1 MGQDINVQRRKQ
13 LCEFTLISIAN
24 EQSEG
29 VELAWQHTVVARH
42 YTPDEGLLANV
53 LNVAARTGNP
63 DMVTRVLDV
72 LPVLS
77 VQPEEYHLVALMEAY
92 VKAGRV
98 PQALQVLSMVRSVG
112 LAPTRNTA
120 QPILDVLTTPEL
132 VDQAFFALEDMKAQ
146 GQKIDIT
153 AFNVLVE
160 ASSRLEDVQRVRA
173 TQIAA
178 PDLGVVPDIDTFNSA
193 LAVCIPAK
201 HRALG
206 DTIMEEMKQAGISPN
221 GQTYHNMILICLTQ
235 AKYDDAFFYLETS
248 KSEGFKP
255 QAEAYR
261 QLAMRCS
268 SSSDG
273 RAKMVIAE
281 MESLGYKM
289 EFPREHQ
296 RGSEAGE
303 RGGRREFGERRGNTG
318 RGASGIRR
326 EGGGG
331 GAGVSN
337 RFVAGARRE
346 GGPREEGLARREGG
360 QRMGGAQPREGGQR
374 REGGPRGEGGP
385 RAESRQR
392 NEGNGQRRRTDGGSG
407 STEPTA
413 RT

>member
-1 MGQDINVQRRKQ
+1 LGQDIDVECWKQ
-13 LCEFTLISIAN
+13 LRESFLNFTAN
-24 EQSEG
+24 KQSEG

-63 DMVTRVLDV
+63 DMVTRVLDI

-92 VKAGRV
+92 VKAGKV

-112 LAPTRNTA
+112 LKPTRNTA

-146 GQKIDIT
+146 GQTIDIT

-173 TQIAA
+173 TQMAA
-178 PDLGVVPDIDTFNSA
+178 SDLGVVPDIDTFNSA

-221 GQTYHNMILICLTQ
+221 GQTYHYMILICLTQ

-289 EFPREHQ
+289 EFSREHQ
-296 RGSEAGE
+296 RGSETGD

-318 RGASGIRR
+318 RGGFGVGR
-326 EGGGG
+326 EGGGS

-337 RFVAGARRE
+337 RFVAGTRREDGRDGLPRRE
-346 GGPREEGLARREGG
+346 GTQPRRGG
-360 QRMGGAQPREGGQR
+360 QPREGGQR
-374 REGGPRGEGGP
+374 REGG
-385 RAESRQR
+385 SRQGSAR
-392 NEGNGQRRRTDGGSG
+392 GDGAPRTEGGQRRRTDDGSG
-407 STEPTA
+407 NTEPTA

>member
-1 MGQDINVQRRKQ
+1 M
-13 LCEFTLISIAN
+13 
-24 EQSEG
+24 
-29 VELAWQHTVVARH
+29 
-42 YTPDEGLLANV
+42 

-92 VKAGRV
+92 VKAGKV

-120 QPILDVLTTPEL
+120 QPILDVLTTPDL

-146 GQKIDIT
+146 GQTIDIT

-173 TQIAA
+173 TQMAA
-178 PDLGVVPDIDTFNSA
+178 PDLGVSPNIDTFNSA

-206 DTIMEEMKQAGISPN
+206 DTIMEEMKQAGITPN
-221 GQTYHNMILICLTQ
+221 GQTYHHMILICLTQ

-261 QLAMRCS
+261 RLAMKCS

-273 RAKMVIAE
+273 RAKMVIDE

-289 EFPREHQ
+289 EFPRDHQ
-296 RGSEAGE
+296 RGSEAGG
-303 RGGRREFGERRGNTG
+303 RGGRRDFGERRENNG
-318 RGASGIRR
+318 RGGSAIRR
-326 EGGGG
+326 DGATGGGG
-331 GAGVSN
+331 SDRSGAGP
-337 RFVAGARRE
+337 RRE
-346 GGPREEGLARREGG
+346 GGPRRDSLPRREGT
-360 QRMGGAQPREGGQR
+360 QRMGGSQPREGGER
-374 REGGPRGEGGP
+374 TEGG
-385 RAESRQR
+385 SRQGGAR
-392 NEGNGQRRRTDGGSG
+392 VEAALRHEGGQRRRTDDRSG
-407 STEPTA
+407 PAEPTA

>member
-1 MGQDINVQRRKQ
+1 M
-13 LCEFTLISIAN
+13 
-24 EQSEG
+24 
-29 VELAWQHTVVARH
+29 
-42 YTPDEGLLANV
+42 

-92 VKAGRV
+92 VKAGKV

-146 GQKIDIT
+146 GETIDIT

-173 TQIAA
+173 TQMAA
-178 PDLGVVPDIDTFNSA
+178 PDLGVSPNIDTFNSA
-193 LAVCIPAK
+193 LAVCITAK

-206 DTIMEEMKQAGISPN
+206 DTILEEMKQAGITPN

-261 QLAMRCS
+261 RLAMKCS

-273 RAKMVIAE
+273 RAKMVIDE

-289 EFPREHQ
+289 EFPRDHQ
-296 RGSEAGE
+296 RGSEAGG
-303 RGGRREFGERRGNTG
+303 RGGRRDFGARRENNG
-318 RGASGIRR
+318 RGGSAMRR
-326 EGGGG
+326 DGAAGGGG
-331 GAGVSN
+331 SDRSGAGP
-337 RFVAGARRE
+337 GRE
-346 GGPREEGLARREGG
+346 GGPRRDSLPRREGT
-360 QRMGGAQPREGGQR
+360 QRMGGSPPREGGQR
-374 REGGPRGEGGP
+374 IEGG
-385 RAESRQR
+385 SRQGGAR
-392 NEGNGQRRRTDGGSG
+392 GDAAPRHEGGQRRRTDDRSG
-407 STEPTA
+407 PAEPTA